1 MYVFMIVFL
10 VSNSGRWLPD
20 LGKKKKTKTKEEE
33 TQWEV
38 VENDVGEIK
47 SSYIMKRLV
56 KTFKNGLTL

>member
-1 MYVFMIVFL
+1 MYVYMIVFL

-20 LGKKKKTKTKEEE
+20 LGKKKTKTKEEE

-38 VENDVGEIK
+38 VENDVGEIE